1 MPLTASEMSRL
12 SPRLLFFCDFLQ
24 RAGTLLSNSLD
35 YHRTLPELGPLV
47 VPMFADWCAIDLGTK
62 GGPMERVLLYQE
74 DARHEDAALALRAE
88 FAPDGVNAHPVM
100 RVMDTGHSE
109 LVREIDEQWMADRSR
124 NERHLS
130 ILRDVVPR
138 SAMLLPLMADGQM
151 IGVLSMFVT
160 QVDRPLFDES
170 DLHVGEL
177 LASLV
182 ACAIRNA
189 RYTTELQAELH
200 ERRVLELRLQDVI
213 KAQDSRVE
221 ELRTVMETVPA
232 GVLIASD
239 PECTR
244 IIGNAEAH
252 RQWRA
257 EGNAKSLSPIGADG
271 SRLSHCVI
279 RRNGQIVA
287 ADDLPMQRAAKL
299 GIATRDEEQELVFD
313 DGSHRWLAVS
323 ATPLL
328 DAEGKPRGAVG
339 AALDITRTK
348 QIEADLLERQEE
360 LEDEVHERTRAMI
373 ETHQRLREMER
384 MATIGTLSAGLG
396 HDMGNL
402 LLPLRLRLDS
412 LNSMTLPDPA
422 PSDLAA
428 IATVLEYLQRLAS
441 GLRSLAVDPHKPDR
455 SSHVETKLR
464 TWWADVHNLMR
475 NAVPPGVT
483 LGAKIPARLPVL
495 RISSA
500 ALTQAVMNIVQNGGH
515 ALRNRPDARIDVRA
529 ELVPNKSEVRLIIS
543 DNGPGMDEQARKHC
557 FEPFFST
564 KKRQIST
571 GLGLAVV
578 RAIITGAG
586 GQVAVESSPGEGASF
601 ILTIPVSR
609 RTPEES
615 LQSIPSRRALVTVVD
630 PRQRALVASV
640 LKHDGYSVKHGEH
653 DVEGSC
659 DLWVTDA
666 ASPRSSTDLL
676 SFVGAG
682 SGRVALIMNVAAT
695 PVSHPRIRAVPTAS
709 DVNGLRAVLNSVRA
723 GGDSNG
729 DDAQVD

>member
-1 MPLTASEMSRL
+1 M

-47 VPMFADWCAIDLGTK
+47 VPMFADWCAIDLGSE

-74 DARHEDAALALRAE
+74 GAGKARHANALRDE
-88 FAPDGVNAHPVM
+88 FAPDGVTPHPIMEVLH
-100 RVMDTGHSE
+100 TGRSE
-109 LVREIDEQWMADRSR
+109 LVSDIDDAWLAQRSSSD
-124 NERHLS
+124 EHLAT
-130 ILRDVVPR
+130 LRAIGPQ
-138 SAMLLPLMADGQM
+138 SGMFLPLAADGQM

-160 QVDRPLFDES
+160 QPDRARFDDS

-189 RYTTELQAELH
+189 RYTTELQSELH
-200 ERRVLELRLQDVI
+200 ERRVLEERLQEVI
-213 KAQDSRVE
+213 RTQDARVQ

-239 PECTR
+239 PACTS
-244 IIGNAEAH
+244 IVGNAEAY

-257 EGNAKSLSPIGADG
+257 EDSVSDLAAAAGDG
-271 SRLSHCVI
+271 VRMSRYQI
-279 RRNGQIVA
+279 RRDGQPVGPE
-287 ADDLPMQRAAKL
+287 DLPMQRAARL
-299 GIATRDEEQELVFD
+299 GIATRDEEEEIIFD
-313 DGSHRWLAVS
+313 DGTRTWLAVS

-328 DAEGKPRGAVG
+328 DSEGLPRGAVG
-339 AALDITRTK
+339 ATLDITRIK
-348 QIEADLLERQEE
+348 QIESDLLERQEE

-412 LNSMTLPDPA
+412 LTSMSLPDPA
-422 PSDLAA
+422 PGDLAA
-428 IATVLEYLQRLAS
+428 IGTVLEYLQRLAS
-441 GLRSLAVDPHKPDR
+441 GLRSLAVDPNKPDR
-455 SSHVETKLR
+455 TSHAETRLR

-483 LGAKIPARLPVL
+483 IQAKIPARLPVL

-500 ALTQAVMNIVQNGGH
+500 ALTQAVLNIVQNGGH
-515 ALRNRPDARIDVRA
+515 ALRGRPEARIVVRA
-529 ELVPNKSEVRLIIS
+529 ESVPGHQEVRLMIS
-543 DNGPGMDEQARKHC
+543 DNGPGMSDQARRHC

-564 KKRQIST
+564 KERQIST

-578 RAIITGAG
+578 RAVITGVG
-586 GQVAVESSPGEGASF
+586 GNVAVESTPGEGATF
-601 ILTIPVSR
+601 VLTIPVHTR
-609 RTPEES
+609 A
-615 LQSIPSRRALVTVVD
+615 PSAKAPTQPARKALVTVVD

-640 LKHDGYSVKHGEH
+640 LKHDGYAVKHGEH
-653 DVEGSC
+653 DAEGVC
-659 DLWVTDA
+659 DLWITDA
-666 ASPRSSTDLL
+666 ASPRSPTDLL
-676 SFVGAG
+676 GFVGA
-682 SGRVALIMNVAAT
+682 SQRRVALIMNVAAT
-695 PVSHPRIRAVPTAS
+695 PVSHPRIHAVPSAS
-709 DVNGLRAVLNSVRA
+709 DVSGLRAMLSNVAERSE
-723 GGDSNG
+723 GD
-729 DDAQVD
+729 APEVV

>member
-1 MPLTASEMSRL
+1 
-12 SPRLLFFCDFLQ
+12 
-24 RAGTLLSNSLD
+24 
-35 YHRTLPELGPLV
+35 
-47 VPMFADWCAIDLGTK
+47 
-62 GGPMERVLLYQE
+62 
-74 DARHEDAALALRAE
+74 
-88 FAPDGVNAHPVM
+88 
-100 RVMDTGHSE
+100 
-109 LVREIDEQWMADRSR
+109 
-124 NERHLS
+124 
-130 ILRDVVPR
+130 
-138 SAMLLPLMADGQM
+138 
-151 IGVLSMFVT
+151 
-160 QVDRPLFDES
+160 
-170 DLHVGEL
+170 HVGEL

-200 ERRVLELRLQDVI
+200 ERRVLEQRLQDVI
-213 KAQDSRVE
+213 RTQDARVE

-239 PECTR
+239 PDCTR
-244 IIGNAEAH
+244 IVGNAEAY

-257 EGNAKSLSPIGADG
+257 DANSGHLSPSTVDG
-271 SRLSHCVI
+271 SGTPHYVI
-279 RRNGQIVA
+279 RRAGQIVA
-287 ADDLPMQRAAKL
+287 PDDLPMQRAAKL

-313 DGSHRWLAVS
+313 DGSRSWLAVS

-328 DAEGKPRGAVG
+328 DAEGTPRGAVG

-428 IATVLEYLQRLAS
+428 IATVLEYLQRLAT
-441 GLRSLAVDPHKPDR
+441 GLRSLAVDPNKPDH
-455 SSHVETKLR
+455 SSHSETRLR
-464 TWWADVHNLMR
+464 AWWADVHNLMR

-483 LGAKIPARLPVL
+483 LSAKIPARLPLL

-500 ALTQAVMNIVQNGGH
+500 ALTQAVLNIVQNGGH
-515 ALRNRPDARIDVRA
+515 ALRNRAEAHIEVRA
-529 ELVPNKSEVRLIIS
+529 ESVPGKNEVRLMIS

-578 RAIITGAG
+578 RAVITGAG
-586 GQVAVESSPGEGASF
+586 GAVAVESKEGEGATF
-601 ILTIPVSR
+601 VLTIPVNR
-609 RTPEES
+609 RSPAES
-615 LQSIPSRRALVTVVD
+615 MQAVESRRALVTVVD
-630 PRQRALVASV
+630 PRQRALIASV
-640 LKHDGYSVKHGEH
+640 LKHDGCAVKHGEH

-682 SGRVALIMNVAAT
+682 KGRVALIMNVAAT
-695 PVSHPRIRAVPTAS
+695 PVAHPRIRAVPSAS
-709 DVNGLRAVLNSVRA
+709 DVSVLRAMLSSVV
-723 GGDSNG
+723 GGTNG
-729 DDAQVD
+729 DETKVV